1 MSLPADTIAA
11 ISTPPGPGAIGILR
25 LSGPRAVEVA
35 QASFRPLNKTPLSQ
49 HRPHELV
56 YGDLLDRDGQPID
69 RVLCTF
75 SRGPVSYTGE
85 DTAEF
90 QCHGSPMV
98 LSLGLEALF
107 SRGARQARAGEF
119 TRRAFLNGKLDL
131 AQAEAVGDLLEAR
144 SREGARHAAGQ
155 LTGALSRRIAG
166 VYSALV
172 DIMAHFHAVL
182 DYPDED
188 IDPFRMEELSGQL
201 SRQEAALRALA
212 GSYRRGQYIRDG
224 VPCAIVGRPNAGKS
238 SLLNALVGFDRA
250 IVTNIPGTTRDTVE
264 ERAELGGVT
273 LRLIDTA
280 GLRDSDDPIEQL
292 GVERSR
298 AAMEEAA
305 LVLLVVDGTEKATR
319 EDADLARAIAG
330 TGKPWVLVRSKGD
343 LAGENADDLAALA
356 EGAPLVSLSART
368 GEGLDELGRAV
379 AALFPQGSEDKAG
392 ELITNARQA
401 EAAGRALDCVVR
413 AGQALTDGVTPDA
426 LLTDVEEALEALGEL
441 TGQSVR
447 EDVTDRIF
455 SKFCVGK

>member
-25 LSGPRAVEVA
+25 LSGPRAIEVA
-35 QASFRPLNKTPLSQ
+35 QASFRPLNKVPLSQ

-119 TRRAFLNGKLDL
+119 TRRAFLTGKLDL

-155 LTGALSRRIAG
+155 LTGALSRRIGG

-172 DIMAHFHAVL
+172 DVMAHFHAVL

-188 IDPFRMEELSGQL
+188 IDPFRMEELSHQL
-201 SRQEAALRALA
+201 SQQESALRALA

-298 AAMEEAA
+298 AAMDEAA
-305 LVLLVVDGTEKATR
+305 LVLLVVDGTEKPTQ
-319 EDADLARAIAG
+319 EDADLARTIAEA
-330 TGKPWVLVRSKGD
+330 GKPFILVRSKRD
-343 LAGENADDLAALA
+343 LAGEHADELEALSQ
-356 EGAPLVSLSART
+356 GAPTVSLSART
-368 GEGLDELGRAV
+368 GEGLEELGQAV

-401 EAAGRALDCVVR
+401 EAAGRALNCVVR
-413 AGQALTDGVTPDA
+413 ANQALSDGVTPDA

>member
-25 LSGPRAVEVA
+25 LSGPRAIEVA
-35 QASFRPLNKTPLSQ
+35 QASFRPLNKVPLSQ

-107 SRGARQARAGEF
+107 SRGARQARAGES

-155 LTGALSRRIAG
+155 LTGALSRRIGG

-172 DIMAHFHAVL
+172 DVMAHFHAVL

-188 IDPFRMEELSGQL
+188 IDPFRMEELSHQL
-201 SRQEAALRALA
+201 SQQESALRALA

-298 AAMEEAA
+298 AAMDEAA
-305 LVLLVVDGTEKATR
+305 LVLLVVDGTEKPTQ
-319 EDADLARAIAG
+319 EDADLVRTIAEA
-330 TGKPWVLVRSKGD
+330 GKPFILVRSKRD
-343 LAGENADDLAALA
+343 LAGEHADELEALSQ
-356 EGAPLVSLSART
+356 GAPTVSLSART
-368 GEGLDELGRAV
+368 GEGLEELGQAV

-401 EAAGRALDCVVR
+401 EAAGRALNCVVR
-413 AGQALTDGVTPDA
+413 ANQALSDGVTPDA

>member
-25 LSGPRAVEVA
+25 LSGPRAIEVA
-35 QASFRPLNKTPLSQ
+35 QASFRPLNKVPLSQ

-155 LTGALSRRIAG
+155 LTGALSRRIGG

-172 DIMAHFHAVL
+172 DVMAHFHAVL

-188 IDPFRMEELSGQL
+188 IDPFRMEELSHQL
-201 SRQEAALRALA
+201 SQQESALRALA

-298 AAMEEAA
+298 AAMDEAA

-319 EDADLARAIAG
+319 EDAALARTIAEA
-330 TGKPWVLVRSKGD
+330 GKPFILVRSKRD
-343 LAGENADDLAALA
+343 LAGEHADELEALSQ
-356 EGAPLVSLSART
+356 GAPTVSLSART
-368 GEGLDELGRAV
+368 GEGLEELGQAV

-401 EAAGRALDCVVR
+401 EAAGRALNCVVR
-413 AGQALTDGVTPDA
+413 ANQALSDGVTPDA

>member
-25 LSGPRAVEVA
+25 LSGPRAIEVA
-35 QASFRPLNKTPLSQ
+35 QASFRPLNKVPLSQ

-155 LTGALSRRIAG
+155 LTGALSRRIGG

-172 DIMAHFHAVL
+172 DVMAHFHAVL

-188 IDPFRMEELSGQL
+188 IDPFRMEELSHQL
-201 SRQEAALRALA
+201 SQQESALRALA

-298 AAMEEAA
+298 AAMDEAA
-305 LVLLVVDGTEKATR
+305 LVLLVVDGTEKPTQ
-319 EDADLARAIAG
+319 EDADLARTIAEA
-330 TGKPWVLVRSKGD
+330 GKPFILVRSKRD
-343 LAGENADDLAALA
+343 LAGEHADELEALSQ
-356 EGAPLVSLSART
+356 GAPTVSLSART
-368 GEGLDELGRAV
+368 GEGLEELGQAV

-401 EAAGRALDCVVR
+401 EAAGRALNCVVR
-413 AGQALTDGVTPDA
+413 ANQALSDGVTPDA
-426 LLTDVEEALEALGEL
+426 LLTDVEEALEAQGEL

>member
-25 LSGPRAVEVA
+25 LSGPRAIEVA
-35 QASFRPLNKTPLSQ
+35 QASFRPLNKVPLSQ

-155 LTGALSRRIAG
+155 LTGALSRRIGG

-172 DIMAHFHAVL
+172 DVMAHFHAVL

-188 IDPFRMEELSGQL
+188 IDPFRMEELSHQL
-201 SRQEAALRALA
+201 SQQESALRALA

-298 AAMEEAA
+298 AAMDEAA
-305 LVLLVVDGTEKATR
+305 LVLLVVDGTEKPTQ
-319 EDADLARAIAG
+319 EDADLARTIAEA
-330 TGKPWVLVRSKGD
+330 GKPFILVRSKRD
-343 LAGENADDLAALA
+343 LAGEHADELEALSQ
-356 EGAPLVSLSART
+356 GAPTVSLSART
-368 GEGLDELGRAV
+368 GEGLEELGQAV

>member
-25 LSGPRAVEVA
+25 LSGPRAIEVA
-35 QASFRPLNKTPLSQ
+35 QASFRPLNKVPLSQ

-155 LTGALSRRIAG
+155 LTGALSRRIGG

-172 DIMAHFHAVL
+172 DVMAHFHAVL

-188 IDPFRMEELSGQL
+188 IDPFRMEELSHQL
-201 SRQEAALRALA
+201 SQQESALRALA

-298 AAMEEAA
+298 AAMDEAA
-305 LVLLVVDGTEKATR
+305 LVLLVVDGTEKPSQ
-319 EDADLARAIAG
+319 EDADLARTIAEA
-330 TGKPWVLVRSKGD
+330 GKPFILVRSKRD
-343 LAGENADDLAALA
+343 LAGEHADELEALSQ
-356 EGAPLVSLSART
+356 GAPTVSLSART
-368 GEGLDELGRAV
+368 GEGLEELGQAV

-401 EAAGRALDCVVR
+401 EAAGRALNCVVR
-413 AGQALTDGVTPDA
+413 ANQALSDGVTPDA

>member
-155 LTGALSRRIAG
+155 LTGALSRRIGG

-172 DIMAHFHAVL
+172 DVMAHFHAVL

-188 IDPFRMEELSGQL
+188 IDPFRMEELSHQL
-201 SRQEAALRALA
+201 SQQESALRALA

-298 AAMEEAA
+298 AAMDEAA
-305 LVLLVVDGTEKATR
+305 LVLLVVDGTEKPTQ
-319 EDADLARAIAG
+319 EDADLVRTIAEA
-330 TGKPWVLVRSKGD
+330 GKPFILVRSKRD
-343 LAGENADDLAALA
+343 LAGEHADELEALSQ
-356 EGAPLVSLSART
+356 GAPTVSLSART
-368 GEGLDELGRAV
+368 GEGLEELGQAV

-401 EAAGRALDCVVR
+401 EAAGRALNCVVR
-413 AGQALTDGVTPDA
+413 ANQALSDGVTPDA

>member
-155 LTGALSRRIAG
+155 LTGALSRRIGA

-305 LVLLVVDGTEKATR
+305 LVLLVVDGTEKAAR

-368 GEGLDELGRAV
+368 GEGLDDLGRAV
-379 AALFPQGSEDKAG
+379 EELFPKGTEDKAG

>member
-1 MSLPADTIAA
+1 MLLNADTIAA

-25 LSGPRAVEVA
+25 LSGPRSVDIA
-35 QASFRPLNKTPLSQ
+35 QACFRPLGKKPLAEHPTRS
-49 HRPHELV
+49 LV

-75 SRGPVSYTGE
+75 SRGPASYTGE

-107 SRGARQARAGEF
+107 AQGARQARAGEF
-119 TRRAFLNGKLDL
+119 TRRAFLNGRLDL

-155 LTGALSRRIAG
+155 LTGALSRKIAA

-188 IDPFRMEELSGQL
+188 IDPFRMEGLSQQL
-201 SRQEAALRALA
+201 SQQEAALRALA

-238 SLLNALVGFDRA
+238 SLLNALVGYERA
-250 IVTNIPGTTRDTVE
+250 IVTAIPGTTRDTVE

-298 AAMEEAA
+298 AAMDQAA
-305 LVLLVVDGTEKATR
+305 MVLLVADGSVPLTPE
-319 EDADLARAIAG
+319 DLALARTVADS
-330 TGKPWVLVRSKGD
+330 GKPWLLVKSKSD
-343 LAGENADDLAALA
+343 LPQAPWEEALG
-356 EGAPLVSLSART
+356 GAPAVSLSAQT
-368 GEGLDELGRAV
+368 GAGLEDLGRAV
-379 AALFPQGSEDKAG
+379 AARFPKGTEDRAG

-401 EAAGRALDCVVR
+401 EAAARALADVSR
-413 AGQALTDGVTPDA
+413 AREALEAGVTPDA

-447 EDVTDRIF
+447 EDITDRIF

>member
-35 QASFRPLNKTPLSQ
+35 QASFRPLNKMPLSR

-155 LTGALSRRIAG
+155 LTGALSRRIGG

-172 DIMAHFHAVL
+172 DVMAHFHAVL

-188 IDPFRMEELSGQL
+188 IDPFRMEELSHQL
-201 SRQEAALRALA
+201 SQQESALRALA

-264 ERAELGGVT
+264 EQAELGGVT

-298 AAMEEAA
+298 AAMDEAA
-305 LVLLVVDGTEKATR
+305 LVLLVVDGTEKPTQ
-319 EDADLARAIAG
+319 EDADLARTIAEA
-330 TGKPWVLVRSKGD
+330 GKPFILVRSKRD
-343 LAGENADDLAALA
+343 LAGEHADELEALSQ
-356 EGAPLVSLSART
+356 GAPTVSLSART
-368 GEGLDELGRAV
+368 GEGLEELGQAV

-401 EAAGRALDCVVR
+401 EAAGRALNCVVR
-413 AGQALTDGVTPDA
+413 ANQALSDGVTPDA

>member
-25 LSGPRAVEVA
+25 LSGPRAIEVA
-35 QASFRPLNKTPLSQ
+35 QASFRPLNKVPLSQ

-155 LTGALSRRIAG
+155 LTGALSRRIGG

-172 DIMAHFHAVL
+172 DVMAHFHAVL

-188 IDPFRMEELSGQL
+188 IDPFRMEELSHQL
-201 SRQEAALRALA
+201 SQQESALRALA

-298 AAMEEAA
+298 AAMDEAA
-305 LVLLVVDGTEKATR
+305 LVLLVVDGTEKPTQ
-319 EDADLARAIAG
+319 EDADLARTIAEA
-330 TGKPWVLVRSKGD
+330 GKPFILVRSKRD
-343 LAGENADDLAALA
+343 LAGEHADELEALSQ
-356 EGAPLVSLSART
+356 GAPTVSLSART
-368 GEGLDELGRAV
+368 GEGLEELGQAV

-401 EAAGRALDCVVR
+401 EAAGRALNCVVR
-413 AGQALTDGVTPDA
+413 ANQALSDGVTPDA
-426 LLTDVEEALEALGEL
+426 LLTDVEEALKALGEL

>member
-25 LSGPRAVEVA
+25 LSGPRAIEVA
-35 QASFRPLNKTPLSQ
+35 QASFRPLNKVPLSQ

-155 LTGALSRRIAG
+155 LTGALSRRIGG

-172 DIMAHFHAVL
+172 DVMAHFHAVL

-188 IDPFRMEELSGQL
+188 IDPFRMEELSHQL
-201 SRQEAALRALA
+201 SQQESALRALA

-238 SLLNALVGFDRA
+238 SLLNALAGYDRA
-250 IVTNIPGTTRDTVE
+250 IVTDIPGTTRDTVE

-273 LRLIDTA
+273 LCLIDTA

-298 AAMEEAA
+298 AAMDEAA
-305 LVLLVVDGTEKATR
+305 LVLLVVDGTEKPTQ
-319 EDADLARAIAG
+319 EDADLARTIAEA
-330 TGKPWVLVRSKGD
+330 GKPFILVRSKRD
-343 LAGENADDLAALA
+343 LAGEHADELEALSQ
-356 EGAPLVSLSART
+356 GAPTVSLSART
-368 GEGLDELGRAV
+368 GEGLEELGQAV

-401 EAAGRALDCVVR
+401 EAAGRALNCVVR
-413 AGQALTDGVTPDA
+413 ANQALSDGVTPDA

>member
-35 QASFRPLNKTPLSQ
+35 QASFRPLNKMPLSQ

-343 LAGENADDLAALA
+343 IAGENADDLAALA
-356 EGAPLVSLSART
+356 KGAPLVSLSART
-368 GEGLDELGRAV
+368 GEGLDDLGRAV

>member
-25 LSGPRAVEVA
+25 LSGPRAVAVA
-35 QASFRPLNKTPLSQ
+35 QASFRPLNKMPLSQ

-56 YGDLLDRDGQPID
+56 YGHLLDRDGHPID

-155 LTGALSRRIAG
+155 LTGALSRRIGG

-172 DIMAHFHAVL
+172 DVMAHFHAVL

-188 IDPFRMEELSGQL
+188 IDPFRMEELSHQL
-201 SRQEAALRALA
+201 SQQESALRALA

-298 AAMEEAA
+298 AAMDEAA
-305 LVLLVVDGTEKATR
+305 LVLLVVDGTEKPTQ
-319 EDADLARAIAG
+319 EDADLARTIAEA
-330 TGKPWVLVRSKGD
+330 GKPFILVRSKRD
-343 LAGENADDLAALA
+343 LAGEHADELEALSQ
-356 EGAPLVSLSART
+356 GAPTVSLSART
-368 GEGLDELGRAV
+368 GEGLEELGQAV

-401 EAAGRALDCVVR
+401 EAAGRALNCVVR
-413 AGQALTDGVTPDA
+413 ANQALSDGVTPDA